1 MFTGDKGRELEGGRE
16 ERREGGRAKDEKGDG
31 SNVSPGI
38 RPFARKDG
46 SGCVPYLSCSDTRM
60 LE

>member
-1 MFTGDKGRELEGGRE
+1 MFTGDKGRNLEGGRK
-16 ERREGGRAKDEKGDG
+16 EGGRAKDEKGDR
-31 SNVSPGI
+31 SNVRLGI

-46 SGCVPYLSCSDTRM
+46 SGCVPYLSCSDARM